1 MTAELRKRIITSIIL
16 FIIAVLCISINQNFF
31 MGLSIVVAIICFVEW
46 GKINKLNEKKA
57 LKSFIIIV
65 PAFIYLFIILQFS
78 TFALRGDSF
87 ESIIFFIII
96 LCICICSDTGGYV
109 FGKIIGGKKLTKISP
124 NKTISG
130 SLGSFIFSLLPLFL
144 LNFQNYFD
152 FQFNLDFKTYTFFT
166 SYILPIEYETFNF
179 EISLKNILFCLIIS
193 LSCQLGDLF
202 ISYFKRLN
210 NVKDAGTILPGHGGL
225 LDRIDGIIFAI
236 PTAFILIFTQIYLY

>member
-1 MTAELRKRIITSIIL
+1 MITELRKRIITSIIL
-16 FIIAVLCISINQNFF
+16 FIFAVLCISINQNFF
-31 MGLSIVVAIICFVEW
+31 MATSIVIAIVCFVEW

-78 TFALRGDSF
+78 TFYLRGESL

-96 LCICICSDTGGYV
+96 LCICICSDIGGYV
-109 FGKIIGGKKLTKISP
+109 FGKTIGGKKLTNISP

-144 LNFQNYFD
+144 FNFQNYFD
-152 FQFNLDFKTYTFFT
+152 SHFDLDFKVYNWVFV
-166 SYILPIEYETFNF
+166 SVPSEYETFNF
-179 EISLKNILFCLIIS
+179 EISLKSILFCLIIS

-210 NVKDAGTILPGHGGL
+210 NVKDAGTVLPGHGGL

-236 PTAFILIFTQIYLY
+236 PTAFILIKAQIY

>member
-1 MTAELRKRIITSIIL
+1 MITELRKRIITSIIL
-16 FIIAVLCISINQNFF
+16 FIFAVLCISINQNFF
-31 MGLSIVVAIICFVEW
+31 MATSIVIAIVCFVEW

-57 LKSFIIIV
+57 LKSFIIIA

-109 FGKIIGGKKLTKISP
+109 FGNTIGGKKLTKISP

-130 SLGSFIFSLLPLFL
+130 SAGSFIFSLLTLILF
-144 LNFQNYFD
+144 NYD
-152 FQFNLDFKTYTFFT
+152 L
-166 SYILPIEYETFNF
+166 I
-179 EISLKNILFCLIIS
+179 LKNLLFCLIVS
-193 LSCQLGDLF
+193 LSCQLGDLI

-210 NVKDAGTILPGHGGL
+210 KVKDTGNILPGHGGL
-225 LDRIDGIIFAI
+225 LDRIDGIIFVI
-236 PTAFILIFTQIYLY
+236 PVVHILKNYVGFF